1 MTAVKRQLPRRHDL
15 APLLKFKE
23 PVWSAKERRLAKAL
37 TIEDLRRIA
46 KRRTPRAAFDYT
58 DGAADG
64 EVSLAR
70 ARQAFADVEFRP
82 AILRDVAEVDTSREV
97 LGKPAALPF
106 GIAPTGFTRM
116 MHAEGEVAGVTA
128 AEAAGIP
135 FALSTMGTTSIEDVA
150 AAAPGARTWFQLYMW
165 KDRERSMALVDRA
178 AKAGYDT
185 LLVTVDVPVAGAR
198 LRDVRN
204 GMTIPP
210 TLTPRTVL
218 DALPR
223 PAWWWN
229 FLTTEPLA
237 FASLDSWS
245 GTVAD
250 LLDTMFD
257 PTVTFEDLAW
267 IRDQWPGKVSVKGVQ
282 SVADA
287 RRLADVGVDAVVLSN
302 HGGRQLDRAPVPF
315 HLLPQVVKEVGG
327 DLEVHLDTGIM
338 SGQDIVAAV
347 AHGARFTLVGRAYL
361 YGLMAGGRD
370 GVDRAIAILRD
381 QVERTLRLLGV
392 ASLDELE
399 PAHVTMLERL
409 VPRQG

>member
-1 MTAVKRQLPRRHDL
+1 MARRRFPRFRDL
-15 APLLKFKE
+15 APLLRFKR
-23 PVWSAKERRLAKAL
+23 PTLRLKKRRLESAL
-37 TIEDLRRIA
+37 TIGDLRAIA
-46 KRRTPRAAFDYT
+46 KRRTPKAAFDYT
-58 DGAADG
+58 EGAAEG
-64 EVSLAR
+64 EISLAR
-70 ARQAFADVEFRP
+70 ARQAFLDITFHP
-82 AILRDVAEVDTSREV
+82 SILRDVSEVDTSVEV
-97 LGKPAALPF
+97 LGGRSALPF

-116 MHAEGEVAGVTA
+116 MQTEGEIAGATA
-128 AEAAGIP
+128 AAAAGIP
-135 FALSTMGTTSIEDVA
+135 YSLSTMGTTSIEDVR
-150 AAAPGARTWFQLYMW
+150 AAAPDGRNWFQLYMW

-178 AKAGYDT
+178 AAAGFDT

-218 DALPR
+218 NALPR
-223 PAWWWN
+223 PAWWIN

-267 IRDQWPGKVSVKGVQ
+267 IQEQWKGKLVVKGVQ

-287 RRLADVGVDAVVLSN
+287 RKLAGMGVDAILLSN
-302 HGGRQLDRAPVPF
+302 HGGRQLDRAPIPF
-315 HLLPQVVKEVGG
+315 HLLPEVVREVGK
-327 DLEVHLDTGIM
+327 DTEIHVDTGIM
-338 SGQDIVAAV
+338 SGADIVAAV
-347 AHGARFTLVGRAYL
+347 AMGADFTLIGRAYL

-370 GVDRAIAILRD
+370 GVDRTIEILKAEI
-381 QVERTLRLLGV
+381 VRTMKLLGV
-392 ASLDELE
+392 RSLDELE
-399 PAHVTMLERL
+399 PGHVTQLERL
-409 VPRQG
+409 TPRR

>member
-1 MTAVKRQLPRRHDL
+1 MTRLERRLPRRHDL
-15 APLLKFKE
+15 APLLKFQE
-23 PVWSAKERRLAKAL
+23 PVWSAKERRLLKAL
-37 TIEDLRRIA
+37 TIGDLRRVA

-70 ARQAFADVEFRP
+70 ARQAFADVEFVP
-82 AILRDVAEVDTSREV
+82 GILRDVSEVDTGRDV
-97 LGKPAALPF
+97 LGERAALPF

-150 AAAPGARTWFQLYMW
+150 AAAPGARKWFQLYMW
-165 KDRERSMALVDRA
+165 KDRERSMALVRRA
-178 AKAGYDT
+178 AEAGYDT

-257 PTVTFEDLAW
+257 PTVTFDDLAW

-287 RRLADVGVDAVVLSN
+287 RRLADLGVDAIVLSN

-315 HLLPQVVKEVGG
+315 HLLPHVVREVG
-327 DLEVHLDTGIM
+327 DDVEVHLDTGIM
-338 SGQDIVAAV
+338 SGQDVVAAL
-347 AHGARFTLVGRAYL
+347 AHGARFTMVGRAYL

-370 GVDRAIAILRD
+370 GVDRTIAILRD

-399 PAHVTMLERL
+399 PGHVTVLRRL
-409 VPRQG
+409 GPLSP